1 MHPARFVTV
10 CCLYSGALFLLTQ
23 ILLYPSQLNVP
34 VIWNAGAAVC
44 ILFAGLYRLYSEAAE
59 KYPSEYGLLTAGLAG
74 LSLLVTVIFLAVLT
88 EFWK

>member
-10 CCLYSGALFLLTQ
+10 CCLYSGAVFLLTQ

-34 VIWNAGAAVC
+34 AIWNSGAAVC
-44 ILFAGLYRLYSEAAE
+44 ILFAGLYRLYSEGAE
-59 KYPSEYGLLTAGLAG
+59 KYPSEYGLLTTGIAF
-74 LSLLVTVIFLAVLT
+74 LSLMVTVICLAVLT